1 MVNVEGT
8 FIVMG
13 IGGLFIRSRD
23 PDALTQWYKEVL
35 GVGAGCAAEGEPSE
49 WSWRVGA
56 GDVVFQPFAQDS
68 DYFAA
73 DKAFMLNLRVR
84 GIKGLI
90 DALEA
95 RGIAVEQ
102 REEWNQPEVGRFARI
117 HDPDGNPIELW
128 EPAGS

>member
-1 MVNVEGT
+1 MNVGSAFAVT
-8 FIVMG
+8 GV
-13 IGGLFIRSRD
+13 GGLFIRSPD

-49 WSWRVGA
+49 WSWRVSA
-56 GDVVFQPFAQDS
+56 GDVVFQPFRQDS

-84 GIKGLI
+84 GIGALVE
-90 DALEA
+90 ALEA
-95 RGIAVEQ
+95 RGLDVEQ
-102 REEWNQPEVGRFARI
+102 RDEWNHPEVGRFARI

-128 EPAGS
+128 EPAGG

>member
-1 MVNVEGT
+1 MNVGSAFT
-8 FIVMG
+8 VLG
-13 IGGLFIRSRD
+13 IGGLFIRSPD
-23 PDALTQWYKEVL
+23 PDALSQWYREVL
-35 GVGAGCAAEGEPSE
+35 GVGAGCAAEGEPTE
-49 WSWRVGA
+49 WSWRVAA
-56 GDVVFQPFAQDS
+56 GDVVFQPFRQDS

-84 GIKGLI
+84 EIGALVE
-90 DALEA
+90 ALEA

-102 REEWNQPEVGRFARI
+102 RDEWNHPEVGRFARI